1 MTREELNKAKQSEI
15 ISEERRE
22 KRKKVV
28 CITFKIILALVII
41 FSTFYILNDYIFT
54 KKILVKE
61 ERIVNEKIP
70 DSFNGLKVVQFSD
83 LHYGSTVFLDE
94 VKELVKIINSRN
106 PDIVIFTGDL
116 IDKNYDISDKDK
128 EKLIYEIS
136 KLKASIG
143 KYSVFGDEDSDDYSS
158 IVKQAGFNLLD
169 NSYDLV
175 YDGDKTPIIII
186 GISSLLSNN
195 YDIDAAFSYFKESNS
210 NSNLYSIVVFHE
222 PDLTDYVLKNKN
234 TDLLLAGHSHNGY
247 VKLPFVNG
255 LIKSDG
261 ATEYYDE
268 RYDFSNSKLF
278 ISSGIGTNGSGVR
291 FLCHPSINFFRF
303 SSK

>member
-28 CITFKIILALVII
+28 CITFKVILALVII

-83 LHYGSTVFLDE
+83 LHYGSTVFLDD
-94 VKELVKIINSRN
+94 VKKLVKIINSRN
-106 PDIVIFTGDL
+106 PDIIIFTGDL
-116 IDKNYDISDKDK
+116 IDKDYNISGKDK
-128 EKLIYEIS
+128 EKLMNEIS
-136 KLKASIG
+136 KLKANIG
-143 KYSVFGDEDSDDYSS
+143 KYSIFGDEDSDDYSS
-158 IVKQAGFNLLD
+158 IIKQAGFALLD
-169 NSYDLV
+169 NSYDLI

-186 GISSLLSNN
+186 GISSLLNNN
-195 YDIDAAFSYFKESNS
+195 YDIDSAFSYFKENNS
-210 NSNLYSIVVFHE
+210 NSNLYSIVIFHE
-222 PDLTDYVLKNKN
+222 PDLTDYILKNKN

-247 VKLPFVNG
+247 IKLPFVNG

>member
-128 EKLIYEIS
+128 EKLINEIS

>member
-28 CITFKIILALVII
+28 CITFKVILALVII
-41 FSTFYILNDYIFT
+41 FSTFYILNNYIFT

-83 LHYGSTVFLDE
+83 LHYGSTVFLDD
-94 VKELVKIINSRN
+94 VKKLVKIINSRN
-106 PDIVIFTGDL
+106 PDIIIFTGDL
-116 IDKNYDISDKDK
+116 IDKDYNISDKDK
-128 EKLIYEIS
+128 EKLMNEIS
-136 KLKASIG
+136 KLKANIG
-143 KYSVFGDEDSDDYSS
+143 KYSIFGDEDSDDYSS
-158 IVKQAGFNLLD
+158 IIKQAGFALLD
-169 NSYDLV
+169 NSYDLI

-186 GISSLLSNN
+186 GISSLLNNN
-195 YDIDAAFSYFKESNS
+195 YDIDSAFSYFKENNS
-210 NSNLYSIVVFHE
+210 NSNLYSIVIFHE
-222 PDLTDYVLKNKN
+222 PDLTDYILKNKN

-247 VKLPFVNG
+247 IKLPFVNG

>member
-1 MTREELNKAKQSEI
+1 M
-15 ISEERRE
+15 
-22 KRKKVV
+22 KKF
-28 CITFKIILALVII
+28 IRFLFILLLVILL
-41 FSTFYILNDYIFT
+41 ILIYGRYEGTSGLIT
-54 KKILVKE
+54 KEYKIDTSD
-61 ERIVNEKIP
+61 IDN
-70 DSFNGLKVVQFSD
+70 SFDGLKIVQFSD
-83 LHYGSTVFLDE
+83 LHYLRIVNKDM
-94 VKELVKIINSRN
+94 VKKIVNEINLIN

-116 IDKNYDISDKDK
+116 IDKNYDISAKDK
-128 EKLIYEIS
+128 EKFIHEIS

-158 IVKQAGFNLLD
+158 IIKQAGFNLLD

-234 TDLLLAGHSHNGY
+234 ADLLLAGHSHNGY

-261 ATEYYDE
+261 AMEYYDE
-268 RYDFSNSKLF
+268 RYEFSNSKLF

-291 FLCHPSINFFRF
+291 FMCQPSVNFFRL

>member
-1 MTREELNKAKQSEI
+1 MNLNFDNESQKYEFYVDTVNDGTMDLWIESVEFQGVDGTDLSKYLDYEVTYTNHDGYEKRLRRCDTLYSLQTYKQSGENPLYFN
-15 ISEERRE
+15 
-22 KRKKVV
+22 KRNIHVV
-28 CITFKIILALVII
+28 IKIKDDVNLKQVKL
-41 FSTFYILNDYIFT
+41 SND
-54 KKILVKE
+54 VKFA
-61 ERIVNEKIP
+61 INYTT
-70 DSFNGLKVVQFSD
+70 Q
-83 LHYGSTVFLDE
+83 
-94 VKELVKIINSRN
+94 EL
-106 PDIVIFTGDL
+106 TMC
-116 IDKNYDISDKDK
+116 
-128 EKLIYEIS
+128 
-136 KLKASIG
+136 
-143 KYSVFGDEDSDDYSS
+143 
-158 IVKQAGFNLLD
+158 D

-234 TDLLLAGHSHNGY
+234 ADLLLAGHSHNGY

-261 ATEYYDE
+261 AMEYYNE
-268 RYDFSNSKLF
+268 RYEFSNSKLF

-291 FLCHPSINFFRF
+291 FMCQPSVNFFRL